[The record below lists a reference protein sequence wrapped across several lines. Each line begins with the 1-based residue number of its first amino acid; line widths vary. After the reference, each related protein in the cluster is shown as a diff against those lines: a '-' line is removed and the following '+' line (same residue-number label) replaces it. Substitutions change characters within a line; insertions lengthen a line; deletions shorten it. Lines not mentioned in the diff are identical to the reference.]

1 MHPAPRGKR
10 SPCCRAE
17 VYLCLFLFAGLSLT
31 ISGHGTF
38 VDENLVIQTVES
50 LVTRGELTVTQM
62 FQALPGLDGRYYS
75 RYGISF
81 PLLLIPF
88 YLLGYGLD
96 WLFPHTHVFYGNPHF
111 FMLLWGNQLVTV
123 LTGWLFYR
131 LGRVCGGSIRT
142 SVWLTIALIFATPY
156 WPYNRTLFRL
166 TAASA
171 VLLAILYLVLLQ
183 LRTRSLSR
191 FFLVSIT
198 FLTAFGLNL
207 REDLVLGMM
216 AIGVFVLC
224 RGAKNTRWA
233 IALAMIGGAAA
244 GVLIWGWHNWIRFG
258 SFFIENYE
266 DLSFNYPLVLSLPQL
281 LVGLRR
287 GLIVYAPLC
296 LLLPF
301 SFRAAWRKGKGDI
314 WFLCAGI
321 LTIYLFLYAK
331 SDMWHGGRCWGPRH
345 MYFLLPFGFLP
356 GIWWLEDFANI
367 AKRWFFVVA
376 TGIGIVMN
384 WPGVYA
390 HQGKYQDFFSSPSFF
405 SLLVQPIVHPEYI
418 TFDELDLWWIRAI
431 KMEPFTFFLPVYVG
445 TIVLTVWLLFRLIRT
460 IRQCEREEIRESE
473 IPSTT

>member
-1 MHPAPRGKR
+1 MHPTSREQA
-10 SPCCRAE
+10 SSFCMAE

-62 FQALPGLDGRYYS
+62 FQALPGPDGCYYS

-88 YLLGYGLD
+88 YLLGYGLN
-96 WLFPHTHVFYGNPHF
+96 WLFPHTYAFYGNPHF
-111 FMLLWGNQLVTV
+111 FMLLWGNLLVTV

-131 LGRVCGGSIRT
+131 LCRLCGGSIRT

-171 VLLAILYLVLLQ
+171 VLMAILYLILLYFR
-183 LRTRSLSR
+183 LRSRFILVSLS
-191 FFLVSIT
+191 

-216 AIGVFVLC
+216 AIGIFVLYQ
-224 RGAKNTRWA
+224 GTGKARWA
-233 IALAMIGGAAA
+233 AAWALIGGTTA
-244 GVLIWGWHNWIRFG
+244 GFLIWGGHNWIRFG

-281 LVGLRR
+281 LAGLRR

-296 LLLPF
+296 LLLPL
-301 SFRAAWRKGKGDI
+301 SCRAAWWKGKGDI

-345 MYFLLPFGFLP
+345 LYFLLPFCFLP
-356 GIWWLEDFANI
+356 GIWWLEDISNRV
-367 AKRWFFVVA
+367 KRWFFIIA
-376 TGIGIVMN
+376 SGIGILMN

-405 SLLVQPIVHPEYI
+405 SLLVQPVVHPEYI
-418 TFDELDLWWIRAI
+418 TFDELDLWWIRMI
-431 KMEPFTFFLPVYVG
+431 KMEPFSYYLPAFTG
-445 TIVLTVWLLFRLIRT
+445 LIALTLWLLFRLNRT
-460 IRQCEREEIRESE
+460 IRQCEKEEIRESE
-473 IPSTT
+473 ISSVE